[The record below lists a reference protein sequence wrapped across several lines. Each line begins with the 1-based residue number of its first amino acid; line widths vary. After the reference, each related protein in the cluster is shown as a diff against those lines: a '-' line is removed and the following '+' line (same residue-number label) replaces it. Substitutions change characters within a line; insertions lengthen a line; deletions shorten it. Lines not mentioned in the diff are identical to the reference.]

1 MDPPRLVRRD
11 PASGYDAMHV
21 RVMQEI
27 LPPGVQ
33 NAEEADGG
41 AEMFGIGGDHSAV
54 GCAVTLKC
62 TIRLRS

>member
-1 MDPPRLVRRD
+1 
-11 PASGYDAMHV
+11 MHV